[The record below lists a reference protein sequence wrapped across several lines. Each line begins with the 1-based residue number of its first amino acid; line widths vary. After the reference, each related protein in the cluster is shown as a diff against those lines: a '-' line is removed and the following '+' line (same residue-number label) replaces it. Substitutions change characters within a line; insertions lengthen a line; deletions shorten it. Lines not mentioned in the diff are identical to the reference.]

1 MSVALMVVRVSL
13 FELFHLAYEYRRNDQ
28 RDTKMKPWR
37 RRFIAVVAFCAISI
51 ALVGPTHA
59 NSIEGKIKS
68 LSVRASDGLHILVVE
83 GAPAGR
89 AACAANQDYYMIA
102 DEHSDAG
109 KAQMAILLSAYMSGK
124 SVAIEGTGTCTRWVD
139 GEDILIVTL
148 R

>member
-1 MSVALMVVRVSL
+1 MAAATALCAASVGFAS
-13 FELFHLAYEYRRNDQ
+13 A
-28 RDTKMKPWR
+28 
-37 RRFIAVVAFCAISI
+37 A
-51 ALVGPTHA
+51 HA

-68 LSVRASDGLHILVVE
+68 LAVRSSDGLHVVVVE
-83 GAPAGR
+83 GVPTGR
-89 AACAANQDYYMIA
+89 AACAANHDYYMIA

-124 SVAIEGTGTCTRWVD
+124 SVAVEGTGTCTRWAD

>member
-1 MSVALMVVRVSL
+1 MAAHVYYSSIFILY
-13 FELFHLAYEYRRNDQ
+13 FAYEWRRNNGNAD
-28 RDTKMKPWR
+28 MKRWGR
-37 RRFIAVVAFCAISI
+37 LFGTVVTFCVASLSF
-51 ALVGPTHA
+51 AGPTHA

-68 LSVRASDGLHILVVE
+68 LSVRASDGLHIVVVE
-83 GAPAGR
+83 GVPTGR
-89 AACAANQDYYMIA
+89 AACAINHNYYMIA